1 MKEKIIKEV
10 VGARKVGEC
19 GGEFRK
25 EGKVMFLARGERC
38 ASFGNSSNERFVSVK
53 RVKGR
58 PSRKKRKW
66 RTER

>member
-19 GGEFRK
+19 GREFRK
-25 EGKVMFLARGERC
+25 EGKVTLLAREERC
-38 ASFGNSSNERFVSVK
+38 ASFGNSSNEKFVSGK

-58 PSRKKRKW
+58 PSRKKLLW
-66 RTER
+66 